1 MKQVA
6 VDDDTAILPQD
17 IITNILKRLPVK
29 SLIRFRCV
37 CKNWKNLFK
46 TASFIADHLHH
57 TGSQTSSLLLGGAN
71 PIVPAYLGFVDQKM
85 QVFEAQSAPLIG
97 SLLGVNTIGS
107 SHGLVCLQRNEASIF
122 VWNPATREMGFGF
135 CPLVNDYK
143 IVRMR
148 VSSNNERSIRME
160 ESPVCAKL
168 VNQVQLYSLSTRT
181 WNAIEFGNLDCVY
194 LISNSFPAN
203 GAIFWFGF
211 MLNLGQEDE
220 NYVQLIVSFDI
231 AIEVFTLIPLPT
243 SVPKSLFNRLTVHE
257 NNLAMLSHTFS
268 GNYESSLIDLWVMEE
283 GAGASG
289 GRWNWTKKYSVSP
302 YPCILVPWTIWRNEI
317 VCNFV
322 PTWETERERRNNEQN
337 IVMVNLTTNE
347 FKTVAIPRKR
357 NGYVI
362 FNYVESLVPVGNN
375 HIEEL

>member
-122 VWNPATREMGFGF
+122 VWNPATRE
-135 CPLVNDYK
+135 

-160 ESPVCAKL
+160 ESP
-168 VNQVQLYSLSTRT
+168 
-181 WNAIEFGNLDCVY
+181 
-194 LISNSFPAN
+194 
-203 GAIFWFGF
+203 
-211 MLNLGQEDE
+211 EDE

-283 GAGASG
+283 GAGFFFLKFETSTVMCEALALKRG
-289 GRWNWTKKYSVSP
+289 MQM
-302 YPCILVPWTIWRNEI
+302 ILDLG
-317 VCNFV
+317 F
-322 PTWETERERRNNEQN
+322 
-337 IVMVNLTTNE
+337 
-347 FKTVAIPRKR
+347 
-357 NGYVI
+357 G
-362 FNYVESLVPVGNN
+362 
-375 HIEEL
+375 